1 MAAYLTRRLLQTI
14 VVVLLVSLL
23 SYSFMYLS
31 GDPAAVMAPADWTRD
46 QVEAFR
52 RQMGFDRPWYVQYA
66 EYLGNAI
73 RGDFGVSLRQNQPTL
88 TLVAQR
94 LPATLQL
101 AMVAVV
107 LSIIVSFPLGM
118 LAATH
123 RNTWIDQLAMLVALI
138 GQSVPGFWLGIM
150 LIYVFAVQLG
160 WLPVAGAGGVSN
172 VILPAVAVAAFSVAR
187 NARMIRSSLL
197 EVLSLDFTRTARAK
211 GVSNQGV
218 LLRHALRN
226 ALIPVVTLIGLEFGT
241 LIGSAVIVETVFAW
255 PGVGRLMVQAIAGKD
270 FPLVQTGVTVLAITF
285 VLINL
290 FTDFVYAA
298 IDPRIRLR

>member
-1 MAAYLTRRLLQTI
+1 MGAYLLRRLLQTI
-14 VVVLLVSLL
+14 LVVFLVSVL

-31 GDPAAVMAPADWTRD
+31 GDPAAVMAPPDWTRD
-46 QVEAFR
+46 QVEQFR

-66 EYLGNAI
+66 EYLGNVI

-101 AMVAVV
+101 ALAALV
-107 LSIIVSFPLGM
+107 LSIALSFPLGI

-123 RNTWIDQLAMLVALI
+123 RNTWVDQVAMFLALI

-150 LIYVFAVQLG
+150 LIFFFAVQLG
-160 WLPVAGAGGVSN
+160 WLPVAGAGGLAN
-172 VILPAVAVAAFSVAR
+172 VVLPAIAVAAFSVAR
-187 NARMIRSSLL
+187 NARMVRSSLL
-197 EVLSLDFTRTARAK
+197 EVLGLDFIRTARAK
-211 GVSNQGV
+211 GLRASAV
-218 LLRHALRN
+218 LIGHGLRN

-255 PGVGRLMVQAIAGKD
+255 PGVGRLMIQAIAGKD
-270 FPLVQTGVTVLAITF
+270 FPLVQTGVTVLATTF
-285 VLINL
+285 VFINL
-290 FTDFVYAA
+290 CTDLVYAV

>member
-1 MAAYLTRRLLQTI
+1 MGAYLLRRLLQTI
-14 VVVLLVSLL
+14 LVVFLVSVL

-31 GDPAAVMAPADWTRD
+31 GDPAAVMAPPDWTRD
-46 QVEAFR
+46 QVEQFR

-66 EYLGNAI
+66 EYLGNVV

-101 AMVAVV
+101 ALAALL
-107 LSIIVSFPLGM
+107 LSIALSFPLGI

-123 RNTWIDQLAMLVALI
+123 RNTWIDQVAMFLALI

-150 LIYVFAVQLG
+150 LIFVFAVQLG
-160 WLPVAGAGGVSN
+160 WLPVAGAGGLAN
-172 VILPAVAVAAFSVAR
+172 VVLPAIAVAAFSVAR

-197 EVLSLDFTRTARAK
+197 EVLGLDFIRTARAK
-211 GVSNQGV
+211 GLRASAV
-218 LLRHALRN
+218 LIGHGLRN

-255 PGVGRLMVQAIAGKD
+255 PGVGRLMIQAIAGKD
-270 FPLVQTGVTVLAITF
+270 FPLVQTGVTVLATTF
-285 VLINL
+285 VFINL
-290 FTDFVYAA
+290 CTDLVYAA